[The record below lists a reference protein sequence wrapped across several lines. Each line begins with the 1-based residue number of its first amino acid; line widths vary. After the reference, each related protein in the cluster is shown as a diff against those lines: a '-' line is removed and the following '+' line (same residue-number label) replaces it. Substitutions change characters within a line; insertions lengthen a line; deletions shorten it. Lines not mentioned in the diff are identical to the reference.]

1 MYNLIAESIPPS
13 SNVSVQSTKSLVSSS
28 QITSWNA
35 QLRAPLSPCKQPGP
49 VLTLVCI
56 AVGHPQ
62 QTLLWWKIATARS
75 FIFNRGIVTDTM
87 PATPRMAYSAFHSI
101 KAVVSQVGALRTGLQ
116 ACGD

>member
-1 MYNLIAESIPPS
+1 
-13 SNVSVQSTKSLVSSS
+13 
-28 QITSWNA
+28 
-35 QLRAPLSPCKQPGP
+35 
-49 VLTLVCI
+49 
-56 AVGHPQ
+56 VGHPQ

-75 FIFNRGIVTDTM
+75 FIFIVTDTM